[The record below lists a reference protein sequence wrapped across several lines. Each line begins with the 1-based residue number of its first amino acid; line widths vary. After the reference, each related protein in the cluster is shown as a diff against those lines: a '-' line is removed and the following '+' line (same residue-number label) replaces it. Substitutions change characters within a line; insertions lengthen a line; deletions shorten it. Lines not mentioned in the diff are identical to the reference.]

1 MSSSVYLPTKPRI
14 EFVKMSPEAVLPAPG
29 RIGDIGFDLT
39 SICDL
44 KIPAGGSAKVSTGI
58 RLANVTTPT
67 QAWKIL
73 LKIEGRS
80 GLASKGI
87 FPVGGIIDPTRVV
100 KIALQNAASVAGTI
114 LLTETVIV
122 EEKKTENNDNM
133 LQNLM

>member
-14 EFVKMSPEAVLPAPG
+14 EFVKMSTEAVLPAPG

-87 FPVGGIIDPTRVV
+87 FPVGGIIDPTRTRCQDD
-100 KIALQNAASVAGTI
+100 KIG
-114 LLTETVIV
+114 
-122 EEKKTENNDNM
+122 
-133 LQNLM
+133 